1 MTAGTINV
9 GRPRTSVLDSA
20 RDRLSAW
27 MRRRSSTPHAAHRPP
42 VGADLVQAATDELAR
57 DPHVL
62 SVECRRTHVQGV
74 QTVEI
79 LVAPADPHDTAAAT
93 RACEQMAH
101 LITPLTLQEGLDVRF
116 RLAAAS

>member
-20 RDRLSAW
+20 RVRLSAW
-27 MRRRSSTPHAAHRPP
+27 MRRRSSTPSATDRPP
-42 VGADLVQAATDELAR
+42 VGADLVRAATDELTR
-57 DPHVL
+57 DPHVR
-62 SVECRRTHVQGV
+62 SVECRRIDVQGV

-79 LVAPADPHDTAAAT
+79 LVAPADPQNAAAAT

-101 LITPLTLQEGLDVRF
+101 LITPLTHQEGLDVRF
-116 RLAAAS
+116 RLATAG